1 MGSIA
6 TGLARWEKTD
16 PPSESGSTPF
26 LHPTGMPQR
35 HQTSPVGPKKWRIAG
50 IANWAPTEKLEA
62 VDRLQPKT
70 PVKEDDDPAYQSISM
85 PEKAPKPGAFTVEEN
100 GNREYCQ
107 LVSKAFSIRPV
118 RRTPFEIRYSP

>member
-16 PPSESGSTPF
+16 PPSESGSAAF
-26 LHPTGMPQR
+26 LPPAGMPQKP
-35 HQTSPVGPKKWRIAG
+35 QTSPAGPKKWRIAAS
-50 IANWAPTEKLEA
+50 ANWAPTEKLEA
-62 VDRLQPKT
+62 VARLQPKT
-70 PVKEDDDPAYQSISM
+70 PVKVDDDPAYQSISM
-85 PEKAPKPGAFTVEEN
+85 PEKAPNPGAFTGEEN

>member
-1 MGSIA
+1 MGKNGPAIGI
-6 TGLARWEKTD
+6 GLNALPAPNGHAPEA
-16 PPSESGSTPF
+16 PNQSGGT
-26 LHPTGMPQR
+26 
-35 HQTSPVGPKKWRIAG
+35 KKWRIAAS
-50 IANWAPTEKLEA
+50 ANWAPNEKLEA

-70 PVKEDDDPAYQSISM
+70 PVKVDDDPAYQSISM
-85 PEKAPKPGAFTVEEN
+85 PEKAPNPGAFTGEEN